1 MHRLPVLVV
10 VLMFSSLVVIA
21 VPRAAESHAA
31 SVAVAAPATAV
42 LAGHPPAADSGAAAP
57 DTDHAGDRK
66 LLLAMLA
73 GVEAGLNRRDIAAVK
88 EYLHPDAV
96 VTFQDATVAKG
107 LDALEGYYNEK
118 FGGASA
124 VLDSFSTQ
132 AAVDAPAVFVG
143 NLAVAHGHTKDR
155 FVFAGGKEFHL
166 DSRWTAT
173 LRKDDGRWS
182 IMALHFSA
190 NLFDNPLLNM
200 ATGKLKMVGAIALG
214 LGLLLGAF
222 GMRLFSRKS

>member
-10 VLMFSSLVVIA
+10 VLILASIA
-21 VPRAAESHAA
+21 VPRAAES
-31 SVAVAAPATAV
+31 P
-42 LAGHPPAADSGAAAP
+42 AAAP
-57 DTDHAGDRK
+57 DTASAVAVAASAAGAAVPDTNHAADRK

-73 GVEAGLNRRDIAAVK
+73 GVEDGLNRRDIAAVK
-88 EYLHPDAV
+88 EFLHPDAV

-107 LDALEGYYNEK
+107 VDALEGYYNEK

-124 VLDSFSTQ
+124 VLDSFSTK

-143 NLAVAHGHTKDR
+143 NLAVAHGHTNDR
-155 FVFAGGKEFHL
+155 FVFAGGKEFNL

-173 LRKDDGRWS
+173 LRKDEGRWS
-182 IMALHFSA
+182 VMALHFSTD
-190 NLFDNPLLNM
+190 LFDNPLLNM

-214 LGLLLGAF
+214 VGLLFGAV
-222 GMRLFSRKS
+222 GMRLVSRKS